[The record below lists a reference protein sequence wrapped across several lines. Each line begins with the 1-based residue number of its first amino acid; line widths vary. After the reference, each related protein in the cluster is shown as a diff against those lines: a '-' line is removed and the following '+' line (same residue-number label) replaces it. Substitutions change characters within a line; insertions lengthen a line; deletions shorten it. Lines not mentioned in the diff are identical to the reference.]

1 VTHAR
6 LYDEDCTNQHRNLYL
21 FNTFSSNGDF
31 LWHSVKDA
39 SDMRVPAENFGTAV
53 VDNMLVFGND
63 GQGAYCICGITIEP
77 DSKYVDVTG
86 DQGSKS
92 HTIGGLTFDPV
103 ARVLFAF
110 GYYGKV
116 ETRNGYSVWS
126 LEGNLIH
133 RQAAANEDDFGWSGR
148 HFYRVGSDGAIYCL
162 SPKSILVY

>member
-92 HTIGGLTFDPV
+92 HAHTVAVPGLTFVIV
-103 ARVLFAF
+103 AERKKNA
-110 GYYGKV
+110 
-116 ETRNGYSVWS
+116 
-126 LEGNLIH
+126 GNWVKC
-133 RQAAANEDDFGWSGR
+133 QAPN
-148 HFYRVGSDGAIYCL
+148 
-162 SPKSILVY
+162 